1 LKTHP
6 FQTAKLAL
14 LLLPLLLSFGTKGA
28 VAQITSAPDGTGTIV
43 QHTGQ
48 NIDISG
54 GTQVG
59 RNQFHSFQQF
69 GVNAGQA
76 ATFLSNPNTAN
87 IVGRVIGGDPSF
99 INGLLRVT
107 GSNANL
113 YLMNPA
119 GIVFG
124 KGASLNIPAA
134 FTATTANSIGFGNG
148 QWFNAFG
155 PNNYATLTGNPS
167 SFGFVGASGALINA
181 GNLAVNPGQQI
192 SLIGGTVINTGT
204 IEAPGGTITVAA
216 VPGQKL
222 VRIGQAGTVLSLDLP
237 TSDKTLINA
246 AAATPLSL
254 PELLTGGNIPPA
266 MGVVVEDGVVKL
278 TGGSAAISGTLSAD
292 GVGSQN
298 GGNVV
303 AYADNRLDFS
313 GTISAKGG
321 ELGGNGGFVETSGKG
336 LINIDPNAK
345 VVTTALK
352 GEMGNWVIDPANL
365 EVVAGTG
372 GTISAGTNDPNVST
386 IGADTIIA
394 ALDGTNVTL
403 QADNSIT
410 VNAAIDA
417 SSNFFGGDLSLNSQT
432 ANLNQAITLRSGSIL
447 SGTATTVN
455 VGANGTVQNGV
466 DVAAAG
472 GTVNLSPVTYTLSS
486 TVNIG
491 KNLTVQGAGANNTK
505 VSGNNTVGVF
515 NITGNGNTTFDSLR
529 IINGNTG
536 GFGGGISNTGNGVL
550 TVTNST
556 VSGNRAVFGGGIFS
570 QNFLT
575 LINST
580 LSGNTATDVGGG
592 GIGINAFA
600 GAVTVTN
607 STLSSNTASGSFGG
621 GGILSGGTVTL
632 VNSTVS
638 GNTANTDGGGI
649 VGYSGGTITNST
661 ITNNTTDADNNG
673 TGNGGGI
680 YRTNRGTF
688 AISNSIIAG
697 NFDLGGLT
705 PDLGSNVAGEGFAN
719 SGNNLIGANDG
730 FTVTFPTSTLVGTIA
745 NPIAPKLAPLGNYGG
760 PTQTH
765 ALLPGSVAIDAGDPA
780 IITSDQR
787 GVAPVGTRDIGAYE
801 SKGFALLAS
810 NNNQSTTVN
819 TAFANPLIVNFVET
833 AFNSPL
839 PVAGIEI
846 QLSTPSSGASATLD
860 KTSGTTDSTGA
871 VTFQATAN
879 TKAGSYTVQANSAG
893 FTGTNFS
900 LTNLADIANAIT
912 ANSGPGQSTTVNT
925 QFANPFVATVTD
937 QYGNPVAN
945 STVTLT
951 VPSSGAGGIFSN
963 GSHTITLTSDINGI
977 ISTALSAN
985 NTPGTYT
992 GTVQISDTELLQ
1004 FTLTNSPVPAPETAP
1019 AKPEIVLPFNLQA
1032 KDTPNSSPSLS
1043 PTGSVLC
1050 IAREGDQS
1058 VTDKGQSQTDP
1069 YKGVA
1074 TCGAQSGK

>member
-1 LKTHP
+1 VGTIQILSNSLEEPFTLKPHP
-6 FQTAKLAL
+6 FETAKLAL

-87 IVGRVIGGDPSF
+87 IVGRVTGGDPSF

-155 PNNYATLTGNPS
+155 SNNYAALTGNPN

-216 VPGQKL
+216 VPGEKL

-278 TGGSAAISGTLSAD
+278 TGGSSAISGTLSAD
-292 GVGSQN
+292 GIGSQN

-321 ELGGNGGFVETSGKG
+321 ELGGNGGFVDTSGKG
-336 LINIDPNAK
+336 LINIAPNSK

-352 GEMGNWVIDPANL
+352 GEMGNWVIDPADL

-372 GTISAGTNDPNVST
+372 GTIAAGTNDPNVST
-386 IGADTIIA
+386 IGADTIVA

-417 SSNFFGGDLSLNSQT
+417 SGNFSSGDLALNAQT
-432 ANLNQAITLRSGSIL
+432 TNLNQAITLNGSL

-455 VGANGTVQNGV
+455 VGANGTVQNGI
-466 DVAAAG
+466 DAVASA
-472 GTVNLSPVTYTLSS
+472 GTVNLAAATYTLDR
-486 TVNIG
+486 TVTID
-491 KNLTVQGAGANNTK
+491 KDVTVQ
-505 VSGNNTVGVF
+505 
-515 NITGNGNTTFDSLR
+515 D
-529 IINGNTG
+529 
-536 GFGGGISNTGNGVL
+536 
-550 TVTNST
+550 
-556 VSGNRAVFGGGIFS
+556 
-570 QNFLT
+570 
-575 LINST
+575 
-580 LSGNTATDVGGG
+580 
-592 GIGINAFA
+592 
-600 GAVTVTN
+600 
-607 STLSSNTASGSFGG
+607 
-621 GGILSGGTVTL
+621 
-632 VNSTVS
+632 
-638 GNTANTDGGGI
+638 
-649 VGYSGGTITNST
+649 
-661 ITNNTTDADNNG
+661 
-673 TGNGGGI
+673 
-680 YRTNRGTF
+680 
-688 AISNSIIAG
+688 
-697 NFDLGGLT
+697 LT
-705 PDLGSNVAGEGFAN
+705 PLRSVGIMRFEY
-719 SGNNLIGANDG
+719 LI
-730 FTVTFPTSTLVGTIA
+730 FL
-745 NPIAPKLAPLGNYGG
+745 
-760 PTQTH
+760 
-765 ALLPGSVAIDAGDPA
+765 
-780 IITSDQR
+780 II
-787 GVAPVGTRDIGAYE
+787 
-801 SKGFALLAS
+801 
-810 NNNQSTTVN
+810 
-819 TAFANPLIVNFVET
+819 
-833 AFNSPL
+833 
-839 PVAGIEI
+839 
-846 QLSTPSSGASATLD
+846 
-860 KTSGTTDSTGA
+860 
-871 VTFQATAN
+871 
-879 TKAGSYTVQANSAG
+879 
-893 FTGTNFS
+893 
-900 LTNLADIANAIT
+900 
-912 ANSGPGQSTTVNT
+912 
-925 QFANPFVATVTD
+925 
-937 QYGNPVAN
+937 
-945 STVTLT
+945 
-951 VPSSGAGGIFSN
+951 
-963 GSHTITLTSDINGI
+963 
-977 ISTALSAN
+977 
-985 NTPGTYT
+985 
-992 GTVQISDTELLQ
+992 
-1004 FTLTNSPVPAPETAP
+1004 PVP
-1019 AKPEIVLPFNLQA
+1019 L
-1032 KDTPNSSPSLS
+1032 
-1043 PTGSVLC
+1043 
-1050 IAREGDQS
+1050 
-1058 VTDKGQSQTDP
+1058 
-1069 YKGVA
+1069 
-1074 TCGAQSGK
+1074 

>member
-1 LKTHP
+1 MGTIRISSNSLEEPFTLKPHLL
-6 FQTAKLAL
+6 QTAKLAL

-28 VAQITSAPDGTGTIV
+28 LAQITSAPDGTGTIV
-43 QHTGQ
+43 KHTGQ

-87 IVGRVIGGDPSF
+87 IVGRVTGGDPSF
-99 INGLLRVT
+99 INGLLKVT

-155 PNNYATLTGNPS
+155 SNNYATLTDNPN

-192 SLIGGTVINTGT
+192 SLMGGTVINTGT

-254 PELLTGGNIPPA
+254 PELLTGGTIPPA
-266 MGVVVEDGVVKL
+266 MGVVVEDGVLKL

-321 ELGGNGGFVETSGKG
+321 ELGGNGGFVDTSGKG
-336 LINIDPNAK
+336 LINIAPHAK

-352 GEMGNWVIDPANL
+352 GEMGHWVIDPANL
-365 EVVAGTG
+365 EVIANGGT
-372 GTISAGTNDPNVST
+372 GTISGASTVEAGMIVS
-386 IGADTIIA
+386 

-417 SSNFFGGDLSLNSQT
+417 SVNSSSGDLALNAQT
-432 ANLNQAITLRSGSIL
+432 TNLNEAITLNGNL

-466 DVAAAG
+466 DAVASA
-472 GTVNLSPVTYTLSS
+472 GTVNLAAATYTLGN
-486 TVNIG
+486 TVYID
-491 KNLTVQGAGANNTK
+491 KDVTVKGAGSGSTT
-505 VSGNNTVGVF
+505 VSGDGEVQVFQISNDRTV
-515 NITGNGNTTFDSLR
+515 TLDSMA
-529 IINGNTG
+529 IVDGYSDYD
-536 GFGGGISNTGNGVL
+536 GGGILNGGTL
-550 TVTNST
+550 TVS
-556 VSGNRAVFGGGIFS
+556 
-570 QNFLT
+570 
-575 LINST
+575 NST
-580 LSGNTATDVGGG
+580 LSGNSATYGG
-592 GIGINAFA
+592 GILNG
-600 GAVTVTN
+600 GTLTVSN
-607 STLSSNTASGSFGG
+607 STLSGNSATYGGGIFNFGTATVSNSALSENSATYYGGGIFNFGTLTVNNSTLSGNSATYSGEGGEGEGTGGGISNFGTATVSNSTLSGNSATYYG
-621 GGILSGGTVTL
+621 GGILNDGTLTVS
-632 VNSTVS
+632 NSTLSENSATYGGGISSSDRFSKSSMEIGNSIVA
-638 GNTANTDGGGI
+638 GNTASTGREIYMDIESGDFTSNGYNLF
-649 VGYSGGTITNST
+649 GYSGDSGLSGVETASTDITPTVALNK
-661 ITNNTTDADNNG
+661 
-673 TGNGGGI
+673 
-680 YRTNRGTF
+680 
-688 AISNSIIAG
+688 II
-697 NFDLGGLT
+697 
-705 PDLGSNVAGEGFAN
+705 
-719 SGNNLIGANDG
+719 
-730 FTVTFPTSTLVGTIA
+730 
-745 NPIAPKLAPLGNYGG
+745 APLGNYGG

-765 ALLPGSVAIDAGDPA
+765 ALVPGSVAINAGDST
-780 IITSDQR
+780 ITEADQR

-801 SKGFALLAS
+801 SKGFALVAT
-810 NNNQSTTVN
+810 NGNQSTTVN
-819 TAFANPLIVNFVET
+819 TAFANSLTVNLVET
-833 AFNSPL
+833 AFSSSL
-839 PVAGIEI
+839 PVEGIEI
-846 QLSTPSSGASATLD
+846 QLSFPSTGASATLN
-860 KTSGTTDSTGA
+860 TLTGVTDSTGA
-871 VTFQATAN
+871 FTFQATAN
-879 TKAGSYTVQANSAG
+879 PNAGSYAVQATSLGIAG
-893 FTGTNFS
+893 TEFS
-900 LTNLADIANAIT
+900 LTNLPEAIQEIP
-912 ANSGPGQSTTVNT
+912 APSEP
-925 QFANPFVATVTD
+925 AIVT
-937 QYGNPVAN
+937 PV
-945 STVTLT
+945 
-951 VPSSGAGGIFSN
+951 
-963 GSHTITLTSDINGI
+963 
-977 ISTALSAN
+977 
-985 NTPGTYT
+985 
-992 GTVQISDTELLQ
+992 
-1004 FTLTNSPVPAPETAP
+1004 VPAKPEIVPPVVP

-1032 KDTPNSSPSLS
+1032 KDSPNSSPSLS

-1050 IAREGDQS
+1050 VAREGDQS
-1058 VTDKGQSQTDP
+1058 ADQSQSQTDP

-1074 TCGAQSGK
+1074 TCGAQSGN